1 MSECNCWQCQAERMF
16 QAKRVRY
23 MKPGRVYLYQIYN
36 ELFEEFKTMQ
46 DAEAFRQYAD
56 ANIPYWNYDPVKT
69 IDLNDPEMV
78 IVMKHK
84 GWLKEEDD
92 GQG

>member
-1 MSECNCWQCQAERMF
+1 MF
-16 QAKRVRY
+16 PAKRVRY
-23 MKPGRVYLYQIYN
+23 MKPGRVYLCQIYN
-36 ELFEEFKTMQ
+36 ELFEEFETVQ

-56 ANIPYWNYDPVKT
+56 ENIPYWDYDPVKT

-92 GQG
+92 A

>member
-1 MSECNCWQCQAERMF
+1 MSECKCWQCRAERMF
-16 QAKRVRY
+16 PAKRVRY

-36 ELFEEFKTMQ
+36 ELFEEFETMQ

-56 ANIPYWNYDPVKT
+56 ENIPYWDYDPVKT

-84 GWLKEEDD
+84 GWLKEKSDA
-92 GQG
+92 

>member
-1 MSECNCWQCQAERMF
+1 MF
-16 QAKRVRY
+16 PAKRVRY

-36 ELFEEFKTMQ
+36 ELFEEFETMQ
-46 DAEAFRQYAD
+46 DAEAFRKYAD
-56 ANIPYWNYDPVKT
+56 ENIPYWDWDPVKT

-84 GWLKEEDD
+84 GWLKEKNDA
-92 GQG
+92 

>member
-1 MSECNCWQCQAERMF
+1 MF
-16 QAKRVRY
+16 PAKRVRY

-36 ELFEEFKTMQ
+36 ELFEEFENMQ

-56 ANIPYWNYDPVKT
+56 ENIPYWNYDPVKT
-69 IDLNDPEMV
+69 IDLNDHEMV

-84 GWLKEEDD
+84 GWLKEEEDA
-92 GQG
+92 